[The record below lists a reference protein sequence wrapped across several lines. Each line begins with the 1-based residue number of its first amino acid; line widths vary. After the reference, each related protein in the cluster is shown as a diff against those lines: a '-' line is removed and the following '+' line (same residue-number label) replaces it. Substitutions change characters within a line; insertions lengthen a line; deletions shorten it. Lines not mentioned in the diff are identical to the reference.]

1 MSKKAQVH
9 NLYELQFAKK
19 VVKDVPEIL
28 IKLDKIQE
36 MLYNHTE
43 YRDVADVL
51 YAVNDAKTMLEI
63 HLEVYRPVVERK
75 GKIIHGEEN

>member
-1 MSKKAQVH
+1 MKKADIH

-19 VVKDVPEIL
+19 VVKELPEI
-28 IKLDKIQE
+28 IKKLDKIQG
-36 MLYNHTE
+36 MLYNHIE

-63 HLEVYRPVVERK
+63 HYNVYKPVVERK
-75 GKIIHGEEN
+75 GKVIYGEEE